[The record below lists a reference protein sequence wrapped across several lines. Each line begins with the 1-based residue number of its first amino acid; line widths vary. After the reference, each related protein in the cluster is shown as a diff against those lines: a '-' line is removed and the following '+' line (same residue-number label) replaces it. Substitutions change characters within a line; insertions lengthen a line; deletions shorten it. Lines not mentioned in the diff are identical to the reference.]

1 VGDIYKRSAS
11 GGGSDELLWKS
22 PRWKNPED
30 WSRDGKYVLVRVLD
44 PKTRVDLWLLPTFG
58 EKKPTPLLVTPFSE
72 SEGRLS
78 PDGKWFA
85 YRSDESG
92 RKEVYVQPFP
102 PTGAKWQ
109 VSVGGGETPRWRAD
123 GKELFYVAPDYMRK
137 AVEIKAAPGFEAGVP
152 KDLFKTPNSWGSDVS
167 PDGQRFL
174 VNMPAGD
181 MPPSPITVVLNWT
194 QELPKR

>member
-1 VGDIYKRSAS
+1 MSGD
-11 GGGSDELLWKS
+11 
-22 PRWKNPED
+22 
-30 WSRDGKYVLVRVLD
+30 
-44 PKTRVDLWLLPTFG
+44 
-58 EKKPTPLLVTPFSE
+58 KKPVPLLVTPFSE
-72 SEGRLS
+72 REARFS

-85 YRSDESG
+85 YSSDESG
-92 RKEVYVQPFP
+92 KRDVYVQPFP

-109 VSVGGGETPRWRAD
+109 VSVGGGHTPLWRGD

-137 AVEIKAAPGFEAGVP
+137 AVEIKTAPEFEAGVP

-181 MPPSPITVVLNWT
+181 NPPSPITVVLNWT
-194 QELPKR
+194 KELSK